1 MMVFRETGLSDRI
14 SFTYGDMSV
23 EDAVSDFISEVL
35 AKRQDVINSGGNPE
49 DHLLTVAADGEN
61 WLFMSG
67 FGNTDNGRAF
77 LHAWFDALQD
87 HPDIRT
93 MTPGQYLDEK
103 GSDHL
108 PRLQELGTG
117 SWIQGDLS
125 TWAGEEEETM
135 GGIDSYPPGI
145 PPSTE

>member
-67 FGNTDNGRAF
+67 FGNTDNGEPSSMLGLMHF
-77 LHAWFDALQD
+77 
-87 HPDIRT
+87 RT
-93 MTPGQYLDEK
+93 I
-103 GSDHL
+103 
-108 PRLQELGTG
+108 PRLGL
-117 SWIQGDLS
+117 
-125 TWAGEEEETM
+125 
-135 GGIDSYPPGI
+135 
-145 PPSTE
+145 